1 MFTLHNMLNLD
12 CAHFFLSVWW
22 KKNQITIY
30 NFINLPA
37 ATFHVRLSM
46 GSFFCQA
53 CKWHWS
59 GSAWLPRE
67 IGNLVTWFAD
77 TINTDSKLMFNLTV
91 LCFCQFCACFLSH
104 MPLEFAKHVNL
115 RNSKK
120 PKRSLKP
127 IHQSSCYM
135 MTGELFSLKYW
146 RKIITEWQGIKWIS
160 V

>member
-1 MFTLHNMLNLD
+1 MIVQIFFCLCDGKKIKLQYTISLIFLQQHFMSD
-12 CAHFFLSVWW
+12 CQWGV
-22 KKNQITIY
+22 
-30 NFINLPA
+30 
-37 ATFHVRLSM
+37 
-46 GSFFCQA
+46 FCQA

-67 IGNLVTWFAD
+67 IGNLVTCFAD

>member
-1 MFTLHNMLNLD
+1 MLNLD

-22 KKNQITIY
+22 KKIKLQYTISLI
-30 NFINLPA
+30 FLQQHFMSDCQWGVFLSSMQVTLI
-37 ATFHVRLSM
+37 RLSM
-46 GSFFCQA
+46 VAKG
-53 CKWHWS
+53 
-59 GSAWLPRE
+59 